1 MNVKRMASLMHAKLE
16 GLKMEPKFFLSYGS
30 FRCEFG
36 NNILGKNAFII
47 GESTILQ
54 PDEPNEL

>member
-1 MNVKRMASLMHAKLE
+1 
-16 GLKMEPKFFLSYGS
+16 MEPKFFLSYGS